1 MVVLGIDFGDRRI
14 GLAKSDP
21 MGMLASGLD
30 TFVWKDDLSVPVAH
44 ISNLT
49 KQYKVEKIVL
59 GMPRN
64 MDGSYGAR
72 AVATEQFAAALR
84 EVIDIEIAY
93 WDERL
98 TTASAMITLKAQGK
112 KGSRDKGAVDR
123 AAACHILQSYLDI
136 K

>member
-1 MVVLGIDFGDRRI
+1 MVILGIDFGDRRI

-30 TFVWKDDLSVPVAH
+30 TFVWKDDMSLPVAH
-44 ISNLT
+44 I
-49 KQYKVEKIVL
+49 VELVKKYNIGRIVL

-64 MDGSYGAR
+64 MDGSYGSR
-72 AVATEQFAAALR
+72 AEVTRKFADAIR
-84 EVIDIEIAY
+84 EVLDIDIVY

-98 TTASAMITLKAQGK
+98 TTASAMITLKEQGRK
-112 KGSRDKGAVDR
+112 ASKDKGAVDR

>member
-21 MGMLASGLD
+21 MGMLASGLE
-30 TFVWKDDLSVPVAH
+30 TFQWKDDVSKPVEY
-44 ISNLT
+44 ISDLT

-72 AVATEQFAAALR
+72 AITTKQFAESLKS
-84 EVIDIEIAY
+84 VIDIEILY

-98 TTASAMITLKAQGK
+98 TTASAMRTLREQGK

-123 AAACHILQSYLDI
+123 AAACHILQSYLDSR
-136 K
+136 